1 MVNTMA
7 RRFLAR
13 REALLLLFIVLSL
26 FYCLSIKCPLNCVEV
41 VAVLFINCL
50 FTMSIFSCFYLL
62 SVDQMAEL
70 NCWISHKPS
79 NMDHLEIGSI
89 IVCSLL
95 VLLISCVFI
104 CWQSRKVILP
114 VVLYIMESFYS
125 TFVALLSD
133 FTASFM

>member
-1 MVNTMA
+1 MNTMA

-13 REALLLLFIVLSL
+13 REALFLLLIVLSR

-50 FTMSIFSCFYLL
+50 FTMSTFSCFYLL

-79 NMDHLEIGSI
+79 NMDHLEIGI
-89 IVCSLL
+89 IVYSLL
-95 VLLISCVFI
+95 VLLISCVFL